1 MRAQDKTMT
10 VIPKAFRVRLNRAA
24 HDQALRHETQL
35 RERWTAELS
44 EAMQRKSTYEQ
55 LQNLIG
61 RFEGVSATAEERCAR
76 SD

>member
-1 MRAQDKTMT
+1 MT

-44 EAMQRKSTYEQ
+44 EAMQRKATYGQ

-61 RFEGVSATAEERCAR
+61 RFEGVSAISEERCAR

>member
-24 HDQALRHETQL
+24 HDHALRHEMKL
-35 RERWTAELS
+35 RDMWTAELS
-44 EAMQRKSTYEQ
+44 EAMQRKVTYEQ

-61 RFEGVSATAEERCAR
+61 GFEGVSATTEERCAR
-76 SD
+76 PD